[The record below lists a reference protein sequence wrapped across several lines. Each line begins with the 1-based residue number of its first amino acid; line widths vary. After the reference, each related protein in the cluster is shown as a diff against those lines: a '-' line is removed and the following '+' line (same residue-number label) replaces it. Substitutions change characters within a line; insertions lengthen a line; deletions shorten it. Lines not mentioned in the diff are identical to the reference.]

1 MPANT
6 KNSKPM
12 NTIHDPQRYSDF
24 YKKNNKKRSGAANAL
39 KVLRFAARRASEN
52 RLTQIASSLTFTTV
66 LAIVPLLAVVLAL
79 FTAFPLFGEFR
90 LALENFMTA
99 NLMPATI
106 SENVM
111 AYLNQFAAQASRLT
125 AIGSLFLVV
134 TSILL
139 MMTID
144 EAFNGIWHV
153 TQQRPL
159 RQRMMVYWVILSL
172 GPILA
177 GASLWATSLMA
188 QISLHHVGESSALGS
203 FTLSLIP
210 LAITGAGFAALFV
223 HVPNRQVY
231 WKDAL
236 AGGFGSAI
244 VLAIMKAGFAFYLT
258 RFPSYT
264 VIYGAFATVPIFL
277 LWIYLSWLAILFG
290 ATVAATLPLLRLR
303 RWDENRQPGA
313 AFIDAV
319 NIIRLLHG
327 ARQSSPPG
335 RTTQFLNAHLK
346 LHFDELLTA
355 LKTLQQLGYIVHA
368 QEKGAEQWVLAC
380 DLQQA
385 RLGPIIDALL
395 IDRNQPGFLED
406 HVLIHAV
413 SNSLTRANAVTLGDL
428 VESDEA
434 LPETSVVVQNMN
446 KLP

>member
-1 MPANT
+1 
-6 KNSKPM
+6 M
-12 NTIHDPQRYSDF
+12 NTIHDPQHDSDF
-24 YKKNNKKRSGAANAL
+24 HKKKNKKRSGPVIAL
-39 KVLRFAARRASEN
+39 KVFRFAARLVREN

-66 LAIVPLLAVVLAL
+66 LALVPLLAVVLAL

-90 LALENFMTA
+90 LALENFMA
-99 NLMPATI
+99 SNLMPATI

-111 AYLNQFAAQASRLT
+111 ASLNQFAAQASRLT

-134 TSILL
+134 TSIML

-144 EAFNGIWHV
+144 EAFNEIWHV
-153 TQQRPL
+153 AQQRPM
-159 RQRMMVYWVILSL
+159 RRRIMVYWVILSL
-172 GPILA
+172 GPILV

-188 QISLHHVGESSALGS
+188 KISLHHVGESSALGS
-203 FTLSLIP
+203 FTLSLVP
-210 LAITGAGFAALFV
+210 LAITGLGFAALFV
-223 HVPNRQVY
+223 HVPNRHVY

-244 VLAIMKAGFAFYLT
+244 ALAIMKAGFAFYLT

-303 RWDENRQPGA
+303 RWDENRHRGA
-313 AFIDAV
+313 AFIDSV
-319 NIIRLLHG
+319 NIIRLLQR

-335 RTTQFLNAHLK
+335 RSTQFLNTHLK
-346 LHFDELLTA
+346 LHYDELLTA
-355 LKTLQQLGYIVHA
+355 LTTLQELGYIVHV
-368 QEKGAEQWVLAC
+368 QEKGSERWVLAC

-385 RLGPIIDALL
+385 GLGPIIDSLL

-406 HVLIHAV
+406 RVLVQAV
-413 SNSLTRANAVTLGDL
+413 SSCLTQSGAVTLEDAIK
-428 VESDEA
+428 SDEA
-434 LPETSVVVQNMN
+434 LPETPVVVQNMN

>member
-1 MPANT
+1 
-6 KNSKPM
+6 M
-12 NTIHDPQRYSDF
+12 NTIHDPQRDSDF
-24 YKKNNKKRSGAANAL
+24 NNKNNKKQSGAVNAL
-39 KVLRFAARRASEN
+39 RILRFAARLVSEN

-99 NLMPATI
+99 NLMPSTI

-153 TQQRPL
+153 AQQRPL

-188 QISLHHVGESSALGS
+188 QMSLHNVGESSALGS

-210 LAITGAGFAALFV
+210 LTITGVGFAALFV
-223 HVPNRQVY
+223 HVPNRRVY

-236 AGGFGSAI
+236 AGGFGTAI

-277 LWIYLSWLAILFG
+277 LWIYLSWLAILSG

-335 RTTQFLNAHLK
+335 RSTRFLNTHLK
-346 LHFDELLTA
+346 LHYNELLTA
-355 LKTLQQLGYIVHA
+355 LKTLQQLDYIVHV
-368 QEKGAEQWVLAC
+368 QEKGDEQWVLAC

-406 HVLIHAV
+406 PVLVHAV
-413 SNSLTRANAVTLGDL
+413 SNSLTHANAVTLGDVL
-428 VESDEA
+428 ENDEA
-434 LPETSVVVQNMN
+434 LPETSVVVQNMH